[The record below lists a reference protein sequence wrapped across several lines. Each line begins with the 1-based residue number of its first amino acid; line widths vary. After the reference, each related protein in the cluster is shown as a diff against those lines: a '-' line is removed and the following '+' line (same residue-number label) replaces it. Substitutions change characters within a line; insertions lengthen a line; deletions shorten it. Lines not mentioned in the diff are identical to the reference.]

1 MKLNELALSERTH
14 IEDLP
19 QFFRD
24 LSDRGVSIQQTV
36 LKARAEPNA
45 VKTMRRFTVP
55 EMAEFMGMTRIN
67 LHKALE
73 EFPGGFGEHEGK
85 ARTYSVAEFDEIRRF
100 FRNKRNRSKRY
111 EVGRPEGGAGK
122 VISVANFKGGAAKT
136 THAIHL
142 AQYLALRGYRVLAI
156 DMDSQ
161 ASLTSMFG
169 HTPDQDFFDDFEAK
183 EFQTIY
189 PVVATAVADA
199 MDVVR
204 ESHIS
209 GLDLIPCNA
218 DLHRTEFELPAM
230 QMQNPGMRFYGILD
244 EALRVARQEYDVIVI
259 DCPPALNYVTINAI
273 FASDGLFIP
282 VPPHMI
288 DFASTCRFLAML
300 ADVLEVIGRQ
310 DQREKSLDFVRL
322 FVSRFDPGDRNQ
334 AMIIK
339 MLAQHFGEVLLP
351 AGMVRTTMLD
361 YAGAWIET
369 LYEIADP
376 PTRKTYKRARE
387 SMDELNSAMEQVIRT
402 SWEPATTVA
411 AA

>member
-136 THAIHL
+136 THAIH
-142 AQYLALRGYRVLAI
+142 
-156 DMDSQ
+156 
-161 ASLTSMFG
+161 
-169 HTPDQDFFDDFEAK
+169 
-183 EFQTIY
+183 
-189 PVVATAVADA
+189 
-199 MDVVR
+199 
-204 ESHIS
+204 
-209 GLDLIPCNA
+209 
-218 DLHRTEFELPAM
+218 
-230 QMQNPGMRFYGILD
+230 
-244 EALRVARQEYDVIVI
+244 
-259 DCPPALNYVTINAI
+259 
-273 FASDGLFIP
+273 
-282 VPPHMI
+282 
-288 DFASTCRFLAML
+288 
-300 ADVLEVIGRQ
+300 
-310 DQREKSLDFVRL
+310 
-322 FVSRFDPGDRNQ
+322 
-334 AMIIK
+334 
-339 MLAQHFGEVLLP
+339 
-351 AGMVRTTMLD
+351 
-361 YAGAWIET
+361 
-369 LYEIADP
+369 
-376 PTRKTYKRARE
+376 
-387 SMDELNSAMEQVIRT
+387 
-402 SWEPATTVA
+402 
-411 AA
+411 